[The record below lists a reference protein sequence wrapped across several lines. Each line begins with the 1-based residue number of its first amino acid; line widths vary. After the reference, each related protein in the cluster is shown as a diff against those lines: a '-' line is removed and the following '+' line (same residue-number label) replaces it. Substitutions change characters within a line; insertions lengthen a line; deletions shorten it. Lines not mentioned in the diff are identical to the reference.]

1 MDWFIVS
8 VDAWSAYSERAR
20 TSREYLW
27 FTSYMLVFLFF
38 LLQEI
43 DLDVILRQL
52 LIVYISKP
60 GKPAGVQ
67 LFFITFGSH

>member
-1 MDWFIVS
+1 
-8 VDAWSAYSERAR
+8 
-20 TSREYLW
+20 
-27 FTSYMLVFLFF
+27 MLVFLFF